1 MVGPGV
7 PCKIKLSDELW
18 SASQKRST
26 SAKWRFFRR
35 RRRSV
40 ATKLLTAHHVVRDG
54 MTGLGIYGV
63 KKLCSLAV
71 GNCLWRLLAI
81 PAKVE
86 IAEERQDSS
95 DQSQPDQDQ
104 HCRFVAPREGC
115 FDRVG

>member
-54 MTGLGIYGV
+54 MTSAGGPILPPVLKGGGFLER
-63 KKLCSLAV
+63 KLSAV
-71 GNCLWRLLAI
+71 AL
-81 PAKVE
+81 
-86 IAEERQDSS
+86 
-95 DQSQPDQDQ
+95 SQPAHLFTSYFPFMYFHTDS
-104 HCRFVAPREGC
+104 
-115 FDRVG
+115 

>member
-40 ATKLLTAHHVVRDG
+40 ATNLLTAHHVVRDG
-54 MTGLGIYGV
+54 MTSAGCPILTRFWKGWV
-63 KKLCSLAV
+63 FLERTLSAV
-71 GNCLWRLLAI
+71 ALSK
-81 PAKVE
+81 PAHLFTSYLPLMYLHT
-86 IAEERQDSS
+86 DSK
-95 DQSQPDQDQ
+95 
-104 HCRFVAPREGC
+104 
-115 FDRVG
+115 

>member
-26 SAKWRFFRR
+26 SAKWRFFPR

-54 MTGLGIYGV
+54 MTGLTGGLNCSARSAEKERGPPLRRKYAVPEGTRESMLFSPGIAMPGFHM
-63 KKLCSLAV
+63 S
-71 GNCLWRLLAI
+71 CLRHWSRI
-81 PAKVE
+81 
-86 IAEERQDSS
+86 
-95 DQSQPDQDQ
+95 
-104 HCRFVAPREGC
+104 VAPG
-115 FDRVG
+115 